1 MVTQDPEK
9 IDQTSDLAQLSSFLA
24 KQHDQYLEMLQE
36 AIDNSISATVKNE
49 QYFRDPDPVHI
60 QIDLERRPNTVRAI
74 VADEGSGM
82 DRDTIR
88 DIIFQTANEDASD
101 GILNNMGAGLKAS
114 IAWCEN
120 SLRMAPGAN
129 FSTNAFH
136 LLSRTDADG
145 PIQRVDG
152 PISNQMEVYNSE
164 DEELWTEGATELS
177 TNSPGTRVHL
187 TAARSDFDDDVARRS
202 SNMSMKASYIAL
214 VLGIRFRRLLG
225 VHENNSIT
233 ISYRDIDENEE
244 VMSEDAIEV
253 PPVDIAFKDAVESSP
268 SDMAEYDSFK
278 EFEAEVADLVIP
290 EDVKYGFDTTT
301 ITDDLGVTYNI
312 SYEYGNVD
320 LEAMGDAVDADD
332 RNFIVTTGGSDNFRY
347 RYRISTNDA
356 GVDVYA
362 NGRVLDMNEWPFDIS
377 RHQTL
382 NRFNGIIRI
391 EPASEDHEVP
401 TNNEKTGID
410 KTSSLWQKLREWL
423 DDDSRRPQRKKY
435 NSDSD
440 DDDDDTSGGD
450 GDDTGDTNDD
460 GNDGNTDTG
469 GSGDDTA
476 NDGDTTVGD
485 DDDTENDDGNIGSD
499 DDDDDMSGGDG
510 DDTGDTN
517 DDGDDGN
524 TDTGGGGDNTVG
536 DDDDTENDD
545 DNTGTDDDDDTE
557 DDEEESEQT
566 KIGAIVDQLEASAK
580 VGDSLRS
587 DTDIDGGEIDFI
599 HDQADGPTTLYKIVY
614 GQARPKDVYEMMMY
628 QDHFKRS
635 GDGDYAQTILLCT
648 GLTDDAQSDYDS
660 ITRRTDDHNEPYE
673 FAIVTPETPSKN
685 LPWVTE

>member
-460 GNDGNTDTG
+460 G
-469 GSGDDTA
+469 
-476 NDGDTTVGD
+476 
-485 DDDTENDDGNIGSD
+485 
-499 DDDDDMSGGDG
+499 
-510 DDTGDTN
+510 
-517 DDGDDGN
+517 DDGN

>member
-49 QYFRDPDPVHI
+49 QYFRDPDLVHI

-136 LLSRTDADG
+136 LLSRTNADG

-202 SNMSMKASYIAL
+202 SSMSMKASYIAL

-225 VHENNSIT
+225 VHEDNSIT

-268 SDMAEYDSFK
+268 SDMAEYDSFE
-278 EFEAEVADLVIP
+278 EFEAEVANLEIP
-290 EDVKYGFDTTT
+290 EDAKYGFDTTT

-362 NGRVLDMNEWPFDIS
+362 NGRVLDTNEWPFDIS

-382 NRFNGIIRI
+382 NRFNGVIRI

-423 DDDSRRPQRKKY
+423 DDDSRRPQRKQY

-440 DDDDDTSGGD
+440 DDDT
-450 GDDTGDTNDD
+450 
-460 GNDGNTDTG
+460 
-469 GSGDDTA
+469 
-476 NDGDTTVGD
+476 
-485 DDDTENDDGNIGSD
+485 
-499 DDDDDMSGGDG
+499 SGGDG

-524 TDTGGGGDNTVG
+524 TDTGGSGDDKTDDGDNTVG
-536 DDDDTENDD
+536 DDDDTEDD
-545 DNTGTDDDDDTE
+545 EGDTGSDDDDDTE

-580 VGDSLRS
+580 PGDSLRS
-587 DTDIDGGEIDFI
+587 DTDIDGGEIDLI
-599 HDQADGPTTLYKIVY
+599 HDQADGLTTLYKIVY

-635 GDGDYAQTILLCT
+635 GDGDYVQTILLCT

-660 ITRRTDDHNEPYE
+660 ITRRTDDHNDPYE
-673 FAIVTPETPSKN
+673 FAVVTPETSSEN

>member
-1 MVTQDPEK
+1 MVTQDPET

-36 AIDNSISATVKNE
+36 PIDNAVSATVKSE
-49 QYFRDPDPVHI
+49 QYFRDPEPVHI

-74 VADEGSGM
+74 VADEGPGM
-82 DRDTIR
+82 DRETIR

-152 PISNQMEVYNSE
+152 PISNQMAVYNSE

-187 TAARSDFDDDVARRS
+187 TAARSDFDNDVARQS
-202 SNMSMKASYIAL
+202 SSMSMKASYIAL
-214 VLGIRFRRLLG
+214 VLGIHFRRLLG
-225 VHENNSIT
+225 VHEDNSIT
-233 ISYRDIDENEE
+233 ITYRDIDGDEE
-244 VMSEDAIEV
+244 VTSEDTIEV

-268 SDMAEYDSFK
+268 SDMAEYNSFE
-278 EFEAEVADLVIP
+278 EFEAAVADLEIP
-290 EDVKYGFDTTT
+290 EDAKYGFDTTT
-301 ITDDLGVTYNI
+301 ITDDLGVTYNV

-320 LEAMGDAVDADD
+320 FKAMGDAIDADD
-332 RNFIVTTGGSDNFRY
+332 RNFIVTTDGSDNFRY

-362 NGRVLDMNEWPFDIS
+362 NGRVLDTNEWPFGIS

-410 KTSSLWQKLREWL
+410 KTSSLWQKLRDWL
-423 DDDSRRPQRKKY
+423 DDDSRSPQRKQY

-440 DDDDDTSGGD
+440 DDDTSRGD
-450 GDDTGDTNDD
+450 GGDTGDTN
-460 GNDGNTDTG
+460 
-469 GSGDDTA
+469 
-476 NDGDTTVGD
+476 GD
-485 DDDTENDDGNIGSD
+485 DDDTASD
-499 DDDDDMSGGDG
+499 S
-510 DDTGDTN
+510 
-517 DDGDDGN
+517 
-524 TDTGGGGDNTVG
+524 DNTVG
-536 DDDDTENDD
+536 DDDETDGDNGARTSTGDSDTGSNNDD
-545 DNTGTDDDDDTE
+545 DTGDNGDTSNGDDESSGDGNDETDDDGEIDDGDETDDDGE
-557 DDEEESEQT
+557 IDDGDETDDDGEIDEEESEQT
-566 KIGAIVDQLEASAK
+566 RIGALVDQLEASVKA
-580 VGDSLRS
+580 GDSLRS
-587 DTDIDGGEIDFI
+587 DTEIDGGEIDLI
-599 HDQADGPTTLYKIVY
+599 HDQADCPTTLYKIVH
-614 GQARPKDVYEMMMY
+614 GQARPKDIYEMMMY

-635 GDGDYAQTILLCT
+635 GDGDYGQTILLCT
-648 GLTDDAQSDYDS
+648 GLSDDAQSDYDS
-660 ITRRTDDHNEPYE
+660 ITRRTDDHSDPYE
-673 FAIVTPETPSKN
+673 FAVVTPETSSEN